1 MSKPT
6 TTTRFLRI
14 GEVAARTGVS
24 AKALRLYEARGLL
37 QPDGRSER
45 GYRLY
50 GAPALARLNEIGVL
64 KRAGFALAEIGA
76 LLQRRGSAAALIE
89 ARIVVLRREVRVRAH
104 ALAALERAWR
114 GLASTSPSIDQLLE
128 GIQMNEKLDMRFS
141 EAELAEYKR
150 NGEILGRHFTAEE
163 RERLRRHAGQLGEA
177 GLQQAQ
183 TEWPRLIKEVRA
195 AMNLG
200 IPATDPSVV
209 EMGRRW
215 YALIQAF
222 TGGDAN
228 LGRKM
233 KQAYAEEPQAMAAF
247 GMDNAMFAYVG
258 EAMRTAGLTPSA

>member
-1 MSKPT
+1 
-6 TTTRFLRI
+6 
-14 GEVAARTGVS
+14 
-24 AKALRLYEARGLL
+24 
-37 QPDGRSER
+37 
-45 GYRLY
+45 
-50 GAPALARLNEIGVL
+50 
-64 KRAGFALAEIGA
+64 
-76 LLQRRGSAAALIE
+76 
-89 ARIVVLRREVRVRAH
+89 
-104 ALAALERAWR
+104 
-114 GLASTSPSIDQLLE
+114 
-128 GIQMNEKLDMRFS
+128 MNEQLDMHFS

-150 NGEILGRHFTAEE
+150 NGEILGRHFSAEE
-163 RERLRRHAGQLGEA
+163 RERLRQHAEQLGEA

-200 IPATDPSVV
+200 ISATDPSVV

-233 KQAYAEEPQAMAAF
+233 KQAYAEEPQVMTAF

-258 EAMRTAGLTPSA
+258 EAMRAAGLKLSA

>member
-1 MSKPT
+1 
-6 TTTRFLRI
+6 
-14 GEVAARTGVS
+14 
-24 AKALRLYEARGLL
+24 
-37 QPDGRSER
+37 
-45 GYRLY
+45 
-50 GAPALARLNEIGVL
+50 
-64 KRAGFALAEIGA
+64 
-76 LLQRRGSAAALIE
+76 
-89 ARIVVLRREVRVRAH
+89 
-104 ALAALERAWR
+104 
-114 GLASTSPSIDQLLE
+114 
-128 GIQMNEKLDMRFS
+128 MNEKLDMRFS

-163 RERLRRHAGQLGEA
+163 RERLRWHAGQLGEA